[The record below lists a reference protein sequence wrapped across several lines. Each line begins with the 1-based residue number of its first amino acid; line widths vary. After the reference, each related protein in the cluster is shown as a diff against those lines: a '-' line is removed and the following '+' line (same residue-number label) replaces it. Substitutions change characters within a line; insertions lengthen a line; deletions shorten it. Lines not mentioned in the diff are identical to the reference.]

1 MSVVVGVLE
10 ALRGVREEVRAALA
24 GVEAI
29 RLEVE
34 RAEAELGQAPGREER
49 HRLRLLRGAREEAE
63 ARLRRLQTPYF
74 ETLERIVGSISGG
87 AVVMVQDNGGW
98 ANWYSHR
105 GCEGK
110 LIREGFALVCPE
122 CGEAW
127 SGEEE
132 G

>member
-1 MSVVVGVLE
+1 MSAVAGVLE
-10 ALRGVREEVRAALA
+10 TLRGARGEVRAALA
-24 GVEAI
+24 EVEAI

-49 HRLRLLRGAREEAE
+49 HRLRVLRGAREEAE

-74 ETLERIVGSISGG
+74 EALERIVGSISGG
-87 AVVMVQDNGGW
+87 AVVSRQDDSGW
-98 ANWYSHR
+98 VRWYSHL

-110 LIREGFALVCPE
+110 LIREGVALVCPG

-132 G
+132 E